1 MRIKTVLIALLS
13 FWVTFGYAQKNG
25 KPVDGIK
32 KTNAALTAN
41 NVELRT
47 KPVNKNNS
55 LLWEITGNGLETP
68 SYLFGT
74 IHIIAEDDYFWTDI
88 MEEKFQASELLVLE
102 IDIENPMMMM
112 MSMMGSM
119 TMKDGMTLKKLLTE
133 AEYKQVDEYFTAN
146 LGMSVSMFNRFKP
159 IFTSM
164 IISQIGAG
172 GEGGGMGME
181 GSKSY
186 EMELVEKAKQRE
198 LEVEGLETA
207 EYQMSMF
214 DSIPY
219 TEQAEMLMQAVNGEG
234 DSSDDTMDEMI
245 ELYKKQDLEGLYKMI
260 SGSED
265 LGEYEDVLL
274 VTRNKNW
281 IPKINEFAKEKST
294 FVAVGA
300 GHLPGENGVINLLKK
315 EGYTVKPLK

>member
-1 MRIKTVLIALLS
+1 MRIKSLLIAFLS
-13 FWVTFGYAQKNG
+13 LWTTFSFAQKATSIENTE
-25 KPVDGIK
+25 KESLKLTVETKEKLTDE
-32 KTNAALTAN
+32 NA
-41 NVELRT
+41 
-47 KPVNKNNS
+47 S

-74 IHIIAEDDYFWTDI
+74 IHIIGEKDYFWTDI

-112 MSMMGSM
+112 MSMMNDM
-119 TMKDGMTLKKLLTE
+119 MMKDGMTLKKLLTE
-133 AEYKQVDEYFTAN
+133 EEYKQVDEHFTAN
-146 LGMSVSMFNRFKP
+146 MGMSVSMFNRFKP

-164 IISQIGAG
+164 IIAQIGAG
-172 GEGGGMGME
+172 GEGGGMSME

-186 EMELVEKAKQRE
+186 EMELVEKAKKRK

-207 EYQMSMF
+207 EYQISMF

-219 TEQAEMLMQAVNGEG
+219 TEQAKMLMQAVNGEG
-234 DSSDDTMDEMI
+234 DSSDDMMDEMV

-260 SGSED
+260 SGSDDLGDYED
-265 LGEYEDVLL
+265 LLL

-281 IPKINEFAKEKST
+281 IPKINEFAADKST